1 LKKFKRASVAKI
13 FGISPSRLYYWEK
26 IHLIKPKNFY
36 TFKDLVSIKT
46 ILILR
51 KKGISLQKIRY
62 LLNQIEKKMPY
73 LRFPLA
79 ELKFEVMGKKIC
91 ISQGGVK
98 FDPHG
103 QIYLDFESETPE
115 IKSVGDFLTAE
126 DWFERGCR
134 LSFTPETIHIAEEAY
149 LQALNLDNTFV
160 PAMVNLGN
168 LYYLQ
173 GKNHQAAMWYELALK
188 RDPESPEAHF
198 NYASLLAEKDDF
210 EEAIS
215 HYQMAIVL
223 NPHFL
228 EAHYNLALL
237 YERIGNPI
245 NARPHWE
252 AYLDM
257 CPDEEEKK
265 RIRAYLESKK
275 TKNHE

>member
-13 FGISPSRLYYWEK
+13 FGICPSRLYYWEK
-26 IHLIKPKNFY
+26 VHLIKPKNSY

-51 KKGISLQKIRY
+51 KRGISLQKIRY
-62 LLNQIEKKMPY
+62 LLTQIKKRMPY
-73 LRFPLA
+73 LRSPLA
-79 ELKFEVMGKKIC
+79 ELKFEVIGKKIC

-98 FDPHG
+98 FDPDG
-103 QIYLDFESETPE
+103 QIYLNFESETPE

-126 DWFERGCR
+126 EWFERGCR
-134 LSFTPETIHIAEEAY
+134 LSATPETIPIAEEAY
-149 LQALNLDNTFV
+149 LQVLNLDNTFV
-160 PAMVNLGN
+160 PAMINLGN

-173 GKNHQAAMWYELALK
+173 GKSQQAAMWYELALK

-198 NYASLLAEKDDF
+198 NYASLLAEREEF

-223 NPHFL
+223 KPDFL

-237 YERIGNPI
+237 YERIGNPLK
-245 NARPHWE
+245 ALPHWE

-265 RIRAYLESKK
+265 RIRDYLKSKK
-275 TKNHE
+275 EK

>member
-1 LKKFKRASVAKI
+1 MKEFKRASVAKI
-13 FGISPSRLYYWEK
+13 FGVSPSRLYYWEK
-26 IHLIKPKNFY
+26 IHLVKLRNSY
-36 TFKDLVSIKT
+36 TFKDLVSVKT
-46 ILILR
+46 ILLLR
-51 KKGISLQKIRY
+51 KGGISLQKIRY
-62 LLNQIEKKMPY
+62 LLDQIKKKMPY

-79 ELKFEVMGKKIC
+79 ELKFEVSGKKIC

-103 QIYLDFESETPE
+103 QVYLDFETELPE

-134 LSFTPETIHIAEEAY
+134 LGATPETIHIAEEAY

-160 PAMVNLGN
+160 PAMINLGN

-173 GKNHQAAMWYELALK
+173 GKIEQAAMWYQLAI
-188 RDPESPEAHF
+188 RQAPESPEAHF
-198 NYASLLAEKDDF
+198 NYATLLAEKDNF

-223 NPHFL
+223 KPDFL

-245 NARPHWE
+245 KARPHWE

-265 RIRAYLESKK
+265 RIRDYLESKK
-275 TKNHE
+275 EK